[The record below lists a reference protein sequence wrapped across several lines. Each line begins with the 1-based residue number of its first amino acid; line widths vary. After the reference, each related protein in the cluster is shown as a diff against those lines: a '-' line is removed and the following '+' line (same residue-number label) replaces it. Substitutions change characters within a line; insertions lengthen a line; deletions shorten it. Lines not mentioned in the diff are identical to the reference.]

1 MKPAPHHALPLD
13 DRPVDILLVED
24 TTSDALL
31 LRLALD
37 AANIPYSLRTLRNG
51 DEVLPLLAHEAKTG
65 NRGMPDLIMLDLGL
79 PCMNG
84 FEILEE
90 LATAGHALRAVPIVI
105 LTGYEDFDYVRRS
118 YNLYVPAYITKPCD
132 PEKIRQALGFI
143 RRQRLT

>member
-1 MKPAPHHALPLD
+1 MKPALYHALPLD

-37 AANIPYSLRTLRNG
+37 AARIPYSLRTLRNG
-51 DEVLPLLAHEAKTG
+51 DEVLPLLAYEAKSG
-65 NRGMPDLIMLDLGL
+65 NRGLPDLIMLDLGL

-90 LATAGHALRAVPIVI
+90 LATADRRLRAVPIVI

-118 YNLYVPAYITKPCD
+118 YNLYVPAYINKPCN
-132 PEKIRQALGFI
+132 PEKIREALGFI
-143 RRQRLT
+143 RYF